1 MIALRSPGS
10 LLKPFLFALAIDDGL
25 IAPQSKVPDVP
36 LYFSNFNPQNANKKY
51 YGMIEIREALI
62 KSLNIPFVNLLRE
75 YGEERFFYF
84 LKQILN
90 FKDNDVSRYGLSLI
104 LGTKELKVE
113 DIAKL
118 YTGLANYGNFKDLK
132 YIKIQALE
140 EGEQLFSKGSAYL
153 TLDTIKELQRPGLER
168 M

>member
-1 MIALRSPGS
+1 MIT
-10 LLKPFLFALAIDDGL
+10 
-25 IAPQSKVPDVP
+25 PQSKVPDVP

-84 LKQILN
+84 LKQVLN
-90 FKDNDVSRYGLSLI
+90 FKDSDVSRYGLSLI

-118 YTGLANYGNFKDLK
+118 YVGFILGTKELKLEDIAKLYTGLANYGNFKELK
-132 YIKIQALE
+132 YIK
-140 EGEQLFSKGSAYL
+140 K
-153 TLDTIKELQRPGLER
+153 
-168 M
+168 